1 MSTGIG
7 NFFKESIG
15 DAEKSS
21 WNPVIFFGILL
32 IATMPFV
39 QQQKLIFIGYILV
52 AILYLVIFMNV
63 IYGAFK
69 MGVYEGVKGVLS
81 NPGANTLFKTSAF
94 SPSVTSFGFVKY
106 AFMLFFI
113 IINTMSWISSA
124 KKGAIWGAVLMPLA
138 PVILYFGLN
147 QFTGGTLD
155 TIGAFQSIL
164 FFLTVAAFI
173 GIIVF
178 NFYSITDVLATL
190 SNRAKKLKSYDLRLS
205 KKRMNELNGYSISL
219 YLAILSS
226 MYIIND
232 ATSPITTSPITTSP
246 ITTSPP
252 KLYPNSSS
260 FIPVS
265 IAYLLFTGAS
275 IGNYFNLRKIVP
287 GLNYD
292 STKIIKKT
300 PAENEKETTEQKVQN
315 QNFVLTAY
323 YGILN
328 FFNPANL

>member
-1 MSTGIG
+1 MSTATGMG

-15 DAEKSS
+15 DAEKNS
-21 WNPVIFFGILL
+21 WNPVIFFGIML
-32 IATMPFV
+32 IATIPFV
-39 QQQKLIFIGYILV
+39 QQQKLIFIGYIFL
-52 AILYLVIFMNV
+52 AILYLVIFLNV

-69 MGVYEGVKGVLS
+69 MGVYDKIKGVLS
-81 NPGANTLFKTSAF
+81 NPGVNTLFTTSVF
-94 SPSVTSFGFVKY
+94 SPGVTSFGFIKY

-113 IINTMSWISSA
+113 IINTISWISSA
-124 KKGAIWGAVLMPLA
+124 KKDYGGNIWGAVLTPLA

-173 GIIVF
+173 GLIVF
-178 NFYSITDVLATL
+178 IFYSITDVLATL
-190 SNRAKKLKSYDLRLS
+190 SNRSKKLKSYDLRLS

-219 YLAILSS
+219 YLVILSS

-232 ATSPITTSPITTSP
+232 ASAPT
-246 ITTSPP
+246 

-265 IAYLLFTGAS
+265 IAYLTFTGAS
-275 IGNYFNLRKIVP
+275 IGNYFNMRKIVP

-300 PAENEKETTEQKVQN
+300 PVETAKETAEYKVQN
-315 QNFVLTAY
+315 QNVLKTAY
-323 YGILN
+323 YGVLN
-328 FFNPANL
+328 FFYPANI

>member
-1 MSTGIG
+1 MG
-7 NFFKESIG
+7 NFFK
-15 DAEKSS
+15 DAISNGEKNS

-32 IATMPFV
+32 IATIPFV

-52 AILYLVIFMNV
+52 AILYLVMFMNV
-63 IYGAFK
+63 IYGAFTT
-69 MGVYEGVKGVLS
+69 GVYEGIKRVLS
-81 NPGANTLFKTSAF
+81 NPGVNTLFTTSAA

-106 AFMLFFI
+106 VFMLFFI
-113 IINTMSWISSA
+113 IINTMSWLASP
-124 KKGAIWGAVLMPLA
+124 KKGDGGNIWGVVLMPLA
-138 PVILYFGLN
+138 PIILYFGLN

-155 TIGAFQSIL
+155 TIDVFQSIL

-173 GIIVF
+173 GLIIYNYF
-178 NFYSITDVLATL
+178 SLTKVLATL
-190 SNRAKKLKSYDLRLS
+190 SNRATKIKSYDLGLS

-219 YLAILSS
+219 YLAIISS

-232 ATSPITTSPITTSP
+232 AT
-246 ITTSPP
+246 TTSPP
-252 KLYPNSSS
+252 KLYPNPASI
-260 FIPVS
+260 IPVS
-265 IAYLLFTGAS
+265 IAYLTFTGAS
-275 IGNYFNLRKIVP
+275 IANYFNLRKIVP

-300 PAENEKETTEQKVQN
+300 PAENAKETAEQRVQN
-315 QNFVLTAY
+315 QNVLITAY

>member
-1 MSTGIG
+1 MSTGMG
-7 NFFKESIG
+7 NFFKDAIG

-52 AILYLVIFMNV
+52 AILYLVIFLNV

-69 MGVYEGVKGVLS
+69 MGVYERVKGVLS
-81 NPGANTLFKTSAF
+81 NPGVNTLFKTSAF
-94 SPSVTSFGFVKY
+94 SPGVTSFGFVKY

-205 KKRMNELNGYSISL
+205 KQRMNELNGYSVSL
-219 YLAILSS
+219 YLAIISS
-226 MYIIND
+226 MYITND
-232 ATSPITTSPITTSP
+232 ASAPTPITASPT
-246 ITTSPP
+246 

-300 PAENEKETTEQKVQN
+300 PAENAKETAEQRVQN
-315 QNFVLTAY
+315 QNVLSTAY
-323 YGILN
+323 YGVLN